1 MTDMLRATIRAAFH
15 CALALLA
22 VGAFDGTAQA
32 QNYPTRPI
40 RFIVPFPAGGVADV
54 TARLIGQ
61 RLGETLGQSI
71 IIENRTGA
79 SGTLGVD
86 AATKAAPD
94 GYTLLFTTGDFI
106 TTPTLMP
113 KVAFDPYKDLIPITQ
128 VATAPLLLG
137 AHAAGSIG
145 SVKDLI
151 AQARTAPGKI
161 AYSSP
166 GNGTINQLAV
176 EWLAIEAKLKFL
188 HVPYRGGAPAAVA
201 VAAGDVPIGA
211 LTPSS
216 AQPLLEAGKVK
227 VLALMTKQRPSFAP
241 SDWTTLAEQGL
252 AVDAALWV
260 ALFAPTGTPQTIV
273 DRLDEAVLRIL
284 KDEALRKRL
293 NALGTEA
300 SGISQKAFVA
310 RIRTDAARYLEII
323 KQTGIRV
330 DR

>member
-1 MTDMLRATIRAAFH
+1 MPRTTIRVVFR
-15 CALALLA
+15 CAIALLA
-22 VGAFDGTAQA
+22 VGVFNAAAQA

-61 RLGETLGQSI
+61 RLGETLGQNI

-86 AATKAAPD
+86 AATKAPPD

-145 SVKDLI
+145 SVKELI
-151 AQARTAPGKI
+151 AQARSNPGKI

-216 AQPLLEAGKVK
+216 AQPLVEAAKVK
-227 VLALMTKQRPSFAP
+227 VLALMTKQRRRSRRRTGRRWLNR
-241 SDWTTLAEQGL
+241 DWRSTPHCGSL
-252 AVDAALWV
+252 
-260 ALFAPTGTPQTIV
+260 LFAPTGTPQAIV

-284 KDEALRKRL
+284 KDEAVRKRL

-300 SGISQKAFVA
+300 SGLSQKVFVE
-310 RIRTDAARYLEII
+310 RIKTDAARYLEII

-330 DR
+330 DQ